1 MDFGLQLRRPRGSN
15 EPGFG
20 AYVGS
25 WSHLGAK
32 MASRALQEDL
42 GTDFG
47 RFLDPFWSIFGPML
61 VDFRMIFGTIF
72 KIFYHILV
80 FVSLLCLMFGPM
92 LVMSFLPLLAAAGA

>member
-25 WSHLGAK
+25 WNHLGAK

-61 VDFRMIFGTIF
+61 VDFRMIFGTILNDF
-72 KIFYHILV
+72 FNIF
-80 FVSLLCLMFGPM
+80 
-92 LVMSFLPLLAAAGA
+92 

>member
-32 MASRALQEDL
+32 MASRALQEGL

-47 RFLDPFWSIFGPML
+47 RFLDKFWSIFGPML
-61 VDFRMIFGTIF
+61 VDFRMIFDTI
-72 KIFYHILV
+72 LNDV
-80 FVSLLCLMFGPM
+80 
-92 LVMSFLPLLAAAGA
+92 